1 MVEAELLEISNMAWG
16 NSIALVGLVITL
28 ISGYL
33 IAAYIIGAN
42 ITSSQSVII
51 NILYIGF
58 VSFLIISFFAFLLLP
73 VGFNMIK
80 FGYGGLREFT
90 YRSLVSCVYLFS
102 RGVAIPIYILNK
114 NKPLHRGHKQT
125 QPGQSG

>member
-51 NILYIGF
+51 NILYLGF
-58 VSFLIISFFAFLLLP
+58 VSFLIISYFAFSLGATELDIIAFEMSTQRSSEP
-73 VGFNMIK
+73 RAEFAYAVGVFMSFCVLASLK
-80 FGYGGLREFT
+80 FMWDIRHP
-90 YRSLVSCVYLFS
+90 RSE
-102 RGVAIPIYILNK
+102 
-114 NKPLHRGHKQT
+114 
-125 QPGQSG
+125 